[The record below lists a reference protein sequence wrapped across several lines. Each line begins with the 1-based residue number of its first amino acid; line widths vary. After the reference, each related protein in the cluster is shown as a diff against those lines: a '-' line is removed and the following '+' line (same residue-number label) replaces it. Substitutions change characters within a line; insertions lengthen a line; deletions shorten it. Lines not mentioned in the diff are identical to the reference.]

1 MKSKQKECHCERLK
15 GAWQSQQ
22 KECLCERSVAIP
34 PVFYEKEDKLKRIL
48 IIFIAVYLILI
59 SPHLF
64 SQKMDTADYRIGPKD
79 LLDISVFGLDEL
91 TKTVRVSEDGKIS
104 LPLVGEV
111 EVEGITKVDLEKK
124 LSQLLEEKYLQNAQV
139 TVFISEYQSK
149 RVSVLGAVRNPGP
162 YELLGRQTLLQ
173 IISQAGGIT
182 IESGKEIIVI
192 REVEDGV
199 STALKISIDDLFLE
213 GDARLNIP
221 LQPND
226 IVNIPLDR
234 IVNIYVFGQ
243 VRRPGALGV
252 RRSNIPTLLQAIG
265 QAGGF
270 SERAS
275 KGKVLIKRIDD
286 DGKEIKIKVNVK
298 SIIKGKRKDI
308 QLLEN
313 DVVIVPETIF

>member
-1 MKSKQKECHCERLK
+1 
-15 GAWQSQQ
+15 
-22 KECLCERSVAIP
+22 
-34 PVFYEKEDKLKRIL
+34 
-48 IIFIAVYLILI
+48 
-59 SPHLF
+59 
-64 SQKMDTADYRIGPKD
+64 MDTADYRIGPKD

-104 LPLVGEV
+104 LPLIGEV
-111 EVEGITKVDLEKK
+111 EVEGITKTELEKK
-124 LSQLLEEKYLQNAQV
+124 LSQLLEEKYLQNPQV
-139 TVFISEYQSK
+139 TVFIREYQSK

-182 IESGKEIIVI
+182 NESGKEIIVI
-192 REVEDGV
+192 REVEDGA
-199 STALKISIDDLFLE
+199 SKALKISIEDLFLK
-213 GDARLNIP
+213 GDAKLNIP

-226 IVNIPLDR
+226 IVNIPIDK
-234 IVNIYVFGQ
+234 IVYVYVFGQ
-243 VRRPGALGV
+243 VRKPGALEAKK
-252 RRSNIPTLLQAIG
+252 SNIPTLLQAIA

-298 SIIKGKRKDI
+298 SIIKGKRRDI

-313 DVVIVPETIF
+313 DVVFVPETVF

>member
-1 MKSKQKECHCERLK
+1 MKRTL
-15 GAWQSQQ
+15 
-22 KECLCERSVAIP
+22 I
-34 PVFYEKEDKLKRIL
+34 IL
-48 IIFIAVYLILI
+48 ITLYLILFL
-59 SPHLF
+59 PHLF

-111 EVEGITKVDLEKK
+111 EVEGITKTELEKK
-124 LSQLLEEKYLQNAQV
+124 LSQLLEEKYLQNPQV

-162 YELLGRQTLLQ
+162 YELLGRRTLLQ
-173 IISQAGGIT
+173 VISQAGGIT
-182 IESGKEIIVI
+182 NESGKEIIVI

-199 STALKISIDDLFLE
+199 STSLKISIEDLFLK

-221 LQPND
+221 LQPDD
-226 IVNIPLDR
+226 IVNIPIDR

-243 VRRPGALGV
+243 VRNPGALEV

-286 DGKEIKIKVNVK
+286 DGKEVKIKVNVK
-298 SIIKGKRKDI
+298 SIIKGKRRDI

-313 DVVIVPETIF
+313 DVVIVPETAF

>member
-1 MKSKQKECHCERLK
+1 
-15 GAWQSQQ
+15 
-22 KECLCERSVAIP
+22 VAIP

-111 EVEGITKVDLEKK
+111 EVEGITKADLEKK

-182 IESGKEIIVI
+182 NESGKEIIVI

-199 STALKISIDDLFLE
+199 STSLKISIEDLFLK

-221 LQPND
+221 LQADD
-226 IVNIPLDR
+226 IVNIPIDR

-243 VRRPGALGV
+243 VRNPGALGV
-252 RRSNIPTLLQAIG
+252 KRSNIPTLLQAIG

-298 SIIKGKRKDI
+298 SIIKGKRRDI

-313 DVVIVPETIF
+313 DVVIVPETVF

>member
-1 MKSKQKECHCERLK
+1 MKRT
-15 GAWQSQQ
+15 
-22 KECLCERSVAIP
+22 
-34 PVFYEKEDKLKRIL
+34 L
-48 IIFIAVYLILI
+48 IIFITVYLILF

-64 SQKMDTADYRIGPKD
+64 SQKRDTADYRIGPKD

-111 EVEGITKVDLEKK
+111 EVEGITKTELEKK
-124 LSQLLEEKYLQNAQV
+124 LGQLLEEKYLQNPQV

-162 YELLGRQTLLQ
+162 YELLGRRTLLQ
-173 IISQAGGIT
+173 VISQAGGIT
-182 IESGKEIIVI
+182 NESGKEIIVI

-199 STALKISIDDLFLE
+199 STSLKISIEDLFLK

-221 LQPND
+221 LQPDD
-226 IVNIPLDR
+226 IVNIPIDR

-243 VRRPGALGV
+243 VRNPGALGV
-252 RRSNIPTLLQAIG
+252 KRSNIPTLLQAIG

-286 DGKEIKIKVNVK
+286 DGKEIRIKVNVK

-313 DVVIVPETIF
+313 DVVIVPETVF

>member
-1 MKSKQKECHCERLK
+1 MKRT
-15 GAWQSQQ
+15 
-22 KECLCERSVAIP
+22 I
-34 PVFYEKEDKLKRIL
+34 
-48 IIFIAVYLILI
+48 IIFITMYLILI
-59 SPHLF
+59 SPYLF

-91 TKTVRVSEDGKIS
+91 SKTVRVSEDGRIS

-111 EVEGITKVDLEKK
+111 EVEGITKADLERK
-124 LSQLLEEKYLQNAQV
+124 LSQLLEEKYLQDPQV

-182 IESGKEIIVI
+182 NESGREIIVI
-192 REVEDGV
+192 RELEEGV
-199 STALKISIDDLFLE
+199 SSALKISIEDLFLE

-221 LQPND
+221 LQSND
-226 IVNIPLDR
+226 IVNIPIDR

-243 VRRPGALGV
+243 VKRPGALGV

-275 KGKVLIKRIDD
+275 KKKVLIKRIDD

-298 SIIKGKRKDI
+298 NIIKGKGKDI
-308 QLLEN
+308 QLLED